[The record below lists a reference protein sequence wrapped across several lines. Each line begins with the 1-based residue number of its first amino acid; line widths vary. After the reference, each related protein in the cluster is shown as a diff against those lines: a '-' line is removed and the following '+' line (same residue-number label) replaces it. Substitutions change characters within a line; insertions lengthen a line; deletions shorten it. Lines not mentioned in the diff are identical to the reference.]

1 MVLFELLKLVRV
13 FLDYLRIEYLW
24 HVLIMPLTNRNG
36 ITSLASGEAHLGE
49 AHGGMD
55 SRVPVGQAS
64 RWYKWGVHQTRAVR
78 NLEDGRE
85 VCLEEEVERLRRS
98 GMSAREIAGK
108 MGVDEGWVESVV
120 SMSAD
125 EDSSA
130 EDRG

>member
-1 MVLFELLKLVRV
+1 
-13 FLDYLRIEYLW
+13 
-24 HVLIMPLTNRNG
+24 
-36 ITSLASGEAHLGE
+36 
-49 AHGGMD
+49 
-55 SRVPVGQAS
+55 
-64 RWYKWGVHQTRAVR
+64 VR
-78 NLEDGRE
+78 NLEDRRE

-125 EDSSA
+125 EDASA